1 MTLMREY
8 PAIRHVARLP
18 PPFWILTVTRISSSL
33 SLLALSLFLI
43 VLTINVIIVIV
54 KVFGFIIIVNIITRN
69 HQCQGCNEYLIFDEC
84 QPLLFH
90 RPNVQ
95 NVWKYCSE
103 DWMSYKTADSR
114 RFIERTFLDKVEH
127 IHQKLFNRFYIFL
140 IGLESLSC
148 TFLSCFFSILAWWW
162 LSQERKIVR
171 RIQRVHIVRTTIDAY
186 SISSALVVFL

>member
-1 MTLMREY
+1 MTLMREC

-54 KVFGFIIIVNIITRN
+54 KVFGFIIIVNIITRRN
-69 HQCQGCNEYLIFDEC
+69 YQCQGCNKYLIFDEC

-127 IHQKLFNRFYIFL
+127 IHQKLFNRFYI
-140 IGLESLSC
+140 S
-148 TFLSCFFSILAWWW
+148 FFSKYYLNPYHV
-162 LSQERKIVR
+162 LFN
-171 RIQRVHIVRTTIDAY
+171 RVF
-186 SISSALVVFL
+186 FLFWHGDGYHKKEKSFEE

>member
-1 MTLMREY
+1 MLS
-8 PAIRHVARLP
+8 L
-18 PPFWILTVTRISSSL
+18 SSSL
-33 SLLALSLFLI
+33 VWFH
-43 VLTINVIIVIV
+43 
-54 KVFGFIIIVNIITRN
+54 N
-69 HQCQGCNEYLIFDEC
+69 HQCQGCHKYLIFDEC

-95 NVWKYCSE
+95 NVWKYCSG

-171 RIQRVHIVRTTIDAY
+171 RKQRVHTVSTTIDAY
-186 SISSALVVFL
+186 LISSALVVFFYNGKQKCNFDSSDFCVKQCNGIAQ